1 MAKKKETPATQATP
15 KPRKWLRQSVIW
27 LLVFAVIGPVING
40 PVARWAVL
48 RMLDRQLQA
57 QGMHGKAHIAGSLL
71 AGFTLSEISYTG
83 SQGIQSLQID
93 SLAVNY
99 RLLELFDSKIRE
111 ITVNRATVIVDQHP
125 VS

>member
-1 MAKKKETPATQATP
+1 
-15 KPRKWLRQSVIW
+15 VIW

-57 QGMHGKAHIAGSLL
+57 QGMHGKAHIAGSHCGLTLRAHIAGSLL
-71 AGFTLSEISYTG
+71 SGFTLSEISYTG

>member
-1 MAKKKETPATQATP
+1 MVT
-15 KPRKWLRQSVIW
+15 SVGD
-27 LLVFAVIGPVING
+27 LVACFCCHRAGDQW

-57 QGMHGKAHIAGSLL
+57 QGMQGKAHIAGSLL
-71 AGFTLSEISYTG
+71 SGFTLSEISYTG

>member
-1 MAKKKETPATQATP
+1 MVTSVGDLVACFCCHRAGDQWACSSLGCLANARQTITSSRHA
-15 KPRKWLRQSVIW
+15 RKGSHCGLTLR
-27 LLVFAVIGPVING
+27 
-40 PVARWAVL
+40 
-48 RMLDRQLQA
+48 
-57 QGMHGKAHIAGSLL
+57 AHIAGSLL
-71 AGFTLSEISYTG
+71 SGFTLSEISYTG